1 VGVEKMTNDEMI
13 RWAKVKLDDAAGL
26 DALIWIARQEESARV
41 WKQIRDMAQMKMDAA
56 LLSSYPG
63 GLKKRDE

>member
-1 VGVEKMTNDEMI
+1 MTNDEMI
-13 RWAKVKLDDAAGL
+13 RWAGVKSEDEAGL

-41 WKQIRDMAQMKMDAA
+41 WKQIRDMAQMKIDAA